1 MPKLSGDHPKSSAG
15 RREERV
21 NKEDSAGLPHDLHAE
36 AMAAASDV
44 IGLSDDQS
52 TAAMAA
58 HLKILARDQ
67 PDVADSARSRG
78 TAKPLSPEMKDW
90 MRRFQEGGVKMA
102 NDEEARKAIA
112 KRLF

>member
-1 MPKLSGDHPKSSAG
+1 MPKLSGDHPKLSAG

-21 NKEDSAGLPHDLHAE
+21 TSEDSAGLPHDLHAE
-36 AMAAASDV
+36 AMVAASDV
-44 IGLSDDQS
+44 IGLSDDERI
-52 TAAMAA
+52 AAMVAYF
-58 HLKILARDQ
+58 KILARDQ
-67 PDVADSARSRG
+67 ADVADSARSRG
-78 TAKPLSPEMKDW
+78 PAKPLSPEMKDW